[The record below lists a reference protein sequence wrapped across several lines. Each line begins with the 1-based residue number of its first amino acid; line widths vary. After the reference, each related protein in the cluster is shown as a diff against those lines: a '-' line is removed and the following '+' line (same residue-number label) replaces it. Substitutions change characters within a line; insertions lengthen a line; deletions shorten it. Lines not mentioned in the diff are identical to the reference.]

1 MRAIFGK
8 CSETVADRRDGA
20 GRGRVGLSTIGRVAA
35 LVEATMVIAAAVAII
50 AVIIT
55 MVM

>member
-1 MRAIFGK
+1 
-8 CSETVADRRDGA
+8 
-20 GRGRVGLSTIGRVAA
+20 VAA

>member
-1 MRAIFGK
+1 
-8 CSETVADRRDGA
+8 
-20 GRGRVGLSTIGRVAA
+20 LSTIGRVAA